1 MKTEHIARQLLSN
14 NVILSAYFNKN
25 KIEKILLEKRIV
37 LKDKNILDSIS
48 YKMLITEK
56 SDIITVSKSLS
67 DNDIYIEMMDGL
79 SLKEIWDNPTSY
91 YFITEFI
98 NEFKNGSLKNP
109 INLTNYTDTLN
120 MYKSKNDFSRLYHF
134 IKTLDNDEYR
144 KKVKKENNLFNKII
158 NKIIKSR

>member
-1 MKTEHIARQLLSN
+1 MKIEHIARQLLPN

-48 YKMLITEK
+48 YKMLITEN
-56 SDIITVSKSLS
+56 SDIITFSKSLS
-67 DNDIYIEMMDGL
+67 DNDIHIEMMDSL
-79 SLKEIWDNPTSY
+79 SLKEIWDNPASY

-98 NEFKNGSLKNP
+98 NELKNP
-109 INLTNYTDTLN
+109 INLTNYTNTLN
-120 MYKSKNDFSRLYHF
+120 MYKNKNDFIRVYHF
-134 IKTLDNDEYR
+134 IKTLDNNEYR
-144 KKVKKENNLFNKII
+144 KKVKKENNLFNKTI